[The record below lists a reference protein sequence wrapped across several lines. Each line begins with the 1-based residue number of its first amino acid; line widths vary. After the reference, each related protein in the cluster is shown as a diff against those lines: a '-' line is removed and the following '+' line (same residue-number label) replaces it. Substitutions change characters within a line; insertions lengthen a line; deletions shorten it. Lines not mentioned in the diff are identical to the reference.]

1 MNAAASPGP
10 PLRWFE
16 YAVALLPFALAL
28 TGAIGLAVGP
38 AACALNLVIM
48 RSPARRA
55 VKIAAAIGIA
65 MLAFFVW
72 ALAVVFLI

>member
-1 MNAAASPGP
+1 MNGASSGP

-16 YAVALLPFALAL
+16 YAVALVPFALAF

-48 RSPARRA
+48 QSSVRL
-55 VKIAAAIGIA
+55 VFKIAAAVGIA
-65 MLAFFVW
+65 ILAFFVW
-72 ALAVVFLI
+72 ALVVVLVI

>member
-1 MNAAASPGP
+1 MNAAPSPGP

-16 YAVALLPFALAL
+16 YAVALVPLALAF

-48 RSPARRA
+48 RTAARRA

-72 ALAVVFLI
+72 ALVVVLLV